1 MSTSGFHAVSD
12 LPLPAVD
19 LLANMPL
26 PHGCGAMLFDSFRV
40 LLFVVLSVGLAVM
53 LSVGLAVMLW
63 HSFRRRRANIELVH
77 GLRRT

>member
-26 PHGCGAMLFDSFRV
+26 PQGCGAMLFDSFRV
-40 LLFVVLSVGLAVM
+40 LLFVV